1 MRFLLIAYDFPPI
14 PSPQSLRWAYLAREL
29 ALAGHEV
36 HVLAPDVDGY
46 GNGGLPAMP
55 PGVMVHRA
63 WPGPVNGFITK
74 RRRARRRGDMGQ
86 ATASSGDVTA
96 WTPAT
101 VNTVA
106 LNWKGRLRNRI
117 ETTLSPWFGPGLN
130 WKGRVIEGVKAFM
143 SLFLFPDVR
152 AEWEP
157 SARRLLDHLLETWQP
172 ETVISSHEP
181 ATTIALGLHA
191 KRKGYVWVVDLGD
204 PVVAPYTPRRWRKR
218 AWAMERQLCAEAD
231 LVTVTSETARRV
243 LRERHGIDESRCA
256 TLTQGFDHRATAASV
271 KGVTFETDRLE
282 LLYTGSFYSFRKVGP
297 LLEALLAVPA
307 ARLSV
312 GSVAPPPDLVA
323 AAHRHPDQIRLLG
336 FIPHVLAVALQRQC
350 DVLVNLANADPV
362 QVPGKFY
369 EYLGSGTP
377 ILNIGGTVDDA
388 AADLLRRAGGGWCST
403 DDSMSLR
410 ALLGALAEEK
420 SRAGQITRSPTQNY
434 DPMQHSWE
442 RLSQRLVELILE
454 RRPDSAARAVPA
466 LSRDAVRPLC

>member
-29 ALAGHEV
+29 AFAGHEV

-46 GNGGLPAMP
+46 GSGGLPAMP
-55 PGVMVHRA
+55 AGVIVHRA
-63 WPGPVNGFITK
+63 WPGPVNGFIT
-74 RRRARRRGDMGQ
+74 RRRRTKRQGEMEQ
-86 ATASSGDVTA
+86 ASASSDGAA
-96 WTPAT
+96 WMPAT
-101 VNTVA
+101 VHTVA
-106 LNWKGRLRNRI
+106 LNWKGRLRKRI
-117 ETTLSPWFGPGLN
+117 EDTLSPWFGSGLN
-130 WKGRVIEGVKAFM
+130 WKGQVMEGVKAFM
-143 SLFLFPDVR
+143 SLFLFPDMR

-172 ETVISSHEP
+172 DTVISSHEP
-181 ATTIALGLHA
+181 ATTIALGLRA
-191 KRKGYVWVVDLGD
+191 KRKGYVWVADLGD
-204 PVVAPYTPRRWRKR
+204 PVLAPYTPRRWRRR
-218 AWAMERQLCAEAD
+218 AWAVERQLCAEAD
-231 LVTVTSETARRV
+231 LVTVTSERACRV

-271 KGVTFETDRLE
+271 KGVTFEADRLE
-282 LLYTGSFYSFRKVGP
+282 LLYTGSFYSFRKIGP
-297 LLEALLAVPA
+297 LLDALLAVPA

-312 GSVAPPPDLVA
+312 GTVAPPPELVA
-323 AAHRHPDQIRLLG
+323 AAHRHPGQIRLLG
-336 FIPHVLAVALQRQC
+336 FIPHTLAVALQRQC

-377 ILNIGGTVDDA
+377 ILNIGGAADDA
-388 AADLLRRAGGGWCST
+388 AADLLRRAGGGWCEA
-403 DDSMSLR
+403 DDALSLR
-410 ALLGALAEEK
+410 ALLDALAEEK
-420 SRAGQITRSPTQNY
+420 SRAGKIARSPPQNY

-466 LSRDAVRPLC
+466 PSREAVRPLC